1 MKAVDDEGATAASYS
16 LRDLVRYFLVL
27 GTVGFGGPVALV
39 GYMHRDLVERRSW
52 ISEEDYNEGLALAQL
67 APGPLAAQLG
77 IYLGYV
83 HYGVVGATLAG
94 LAFVLPSFL
103 MVLAIS
109 WAYVRFGGLSW
120 MQSVFYGV
128 GAAVI
133 GIIALSA
140 YRLTTRTLKR
150 ERLLWSIYLA
160 ALLATVITESENVLL
175 FLGAGVLAWLVKA
188 PPRPRASSRISS
200 FAAPA
205 MSTVAASLVNW
216 TADWGLLGRMA
227 LFFGK
232 AGAFVFGSGL
242 AIVPFLYAGC
252 VHEMKWLDNRQF
264 LDAVAVAMITPGP
277 VVITTAFI
285 GYMVAGWAG
294 AGVAALATFLPC
306 YLFTILP
313 APHFK
318 RWGREPAV
326 LAFVQGVTAAATG
339 AIAGAVIIL
348 ARRSLVDGPTLLLA
362 GATLVVLW
370 QWKKIPEPVVVLVA
384 AALGL
389 VIRTLTSTH

>member
-1 MKAVDDEGATAASYS
+1 
-16 LRDLVRYFLVL
+16 
-27 GTVGFGGPVALV
+27 
-39 GYMHRDLVERRSW
+39 
-52 ISEEDYNEGLALAQL
+52 
-67 APGPLAAQLG
+67 
-77 IYLGYV
+77 
-83 HYGVVGATLAG
+83 
-94 LAFVLPSFL
+94 
-103 MVLAIS
+103 
-109 WAYVRFGGLSW
+109 
-120 MQSVFYGV
+120 
-128 GAAVI
+128 
-133 GIIALSA
+133 
-140 YRLTTRTLKR
+140 
-150 ERLLWSIYLA
+150 
-160 ALLATVITESENVLL
+160 
-175 FLGAGVLAWLVKA
+175 
-188 PPRPRASSRISS
+188 
-200 FAAPA
+200 

-318 RWGREPAV
+318 RWGKEPAV